1 MKNKLVVVFRT
12 FPVLFLL
19 AAIGTA
25 ARAQELPDSALEQLE
40 GVVVTTSR
48 LPAYLGESVR
58 IVTVLDSVAIS
69 TIPASNIND
78 LLKFAVGVDVRQRGP
93 EGV

>member
-1 MKNKLVVVFRT
+1 M
-12 FPVLFLL
+12 
-19 AAIGTA
+19 A
-25 ARAQELPDSALEQLE
+25 ARAQEHPDSALEQLE

-69 TIPASNIND
+69 TIPASIIND
-78 LLKFAVGVDVRQRGP
+78 LLKFAVGVDVRQRVPKGSRP
-93 EGV
+93 TSACVAEPASRLPSCWTE